1 MHDASSGILPE
12 ETALEWCQEW
22 LRKVKESQPA

>member
-1 MHDASSGILPE
+1 VLPE

-22 LRKVKESQPA
+22 LAKVKDCVAAG